1 MPYTVLVTVG
11 STRFDALVHAALS
24 DAFVDAVRD
33 VGGADARVIVQ
44 YGQSAVPPSA
54 WPTEPRSIEGIVWER
69 AVVGG
74 VEVLRGA
81 YVPELR
87 PWLAQADVVICRAG
101 AVTVSELCAAGVASI
116 LVPLVATAGFLL
128 SVGASFGAVVAAV
141 GLLFWL
147 AGRSWTRLL
156 LRSAAREPAAVG
168 AAVVIQASRS
178 PPRRIAPCT

>member
-87 PWLAQADVVICRAG
+87 PWLAQADVVVTHAG
-101 AVTVSELCAAGVASI
+101 ACACELTQAPARCSRRCV
-116 LVPLVATAGFLL
+116 
-128 SVGASFGAVVAAV
+128 
-141 GLLFWL
+141 
-147 AGRSWTRLL
+147 R
-156 LRSAAREPAAVG
+156 RSAR
-168 AAVVIQASRS
+168 ASLRC
-178 PPRRIAPCT
+178 RTERCFHFF

>member
-87 PWLAQADVVICRAG
+87 PWLAQADVVVTHAG
-101 AVTVSELCAAGVASI
+101 AGTLLEALRAPQRPRILAVPNGALMDDHQRELADVLGADGYVVVGTPSALPAQVRAVSHAA
-116 LVPLVATAGFLL
+116 L
-128 SVGASFGAVVAAV
+128 AAFPPRAAHA
-141 GLLFWL
+141 LD
-147 AGRSWTRLL
+147 AL
-156 LRSAAREPAAVG
+156 LRTRP
-168 AAVVIQASRS
+168 
-178 PPRRIAPCT
+178 